1 MGKELSALLT
11 EQRNPASMRLSDMS
25 TADMLKTMNQEDKK
39 VADAVAEALP
49 AVEQAIE
56 RIVEKLE
63 RGGRL
68 FYVGAGTSGR
78 LGYMDS
84 SECPPTFMTDP
95 EMVQTVMAGGDG
107 AVEQAKENSEDDGV
121 QGKRDLQGRMLRAT
135 DAVIGITASG
145 RTPYPIGAVTYAR
158 EIGAAAISLSCNPQ
172 SEISTYADVAIEVI
186 TGPEVLTGSTRLKA
200 GSAHKMVLN
209 MISTSVMVK
218 LGKVHENLMVDVHAS
233 NYKLRERAKQIVS
246 DLTGLS
252 VTEAH
257 DVLEKAS
264 WKVKP
269 AIVMI
274 KAGVGVD
281 EALEAI
287 ENSHGCVKQAAR
299 QAQAGKQG

>member
-11 EQRNPASMRLSDMS
+11 EQRNPASMRLSDMT
-25 TADMLKTMNQEDKK
+25 TAEMLKTMNQEDKK

-49 AVEQAIE
+49 AVEKAVE
-56 RIVEKLE
+56 LIVGKLQS
-63 RGGRL
+63 GGRL

-84 SECPPTFMTDP
+84 SECPPTFMTEP

-107 AVEQAKENSEDDGV
+107 AVEQAKENSEDDGM
-121 QGKRDLQGRMLRAT
+121 QGRVDLQQRQLRAD
-135 DAVIGITASG
+135 DAVVGITASG
-145 RTPYPIGAVTYAR
+145 RTPYPIGALTYAR
-158 EIGAAAISLSCNPQ
+158 EIGAAAVSLSCNPQ
-172 SEISTYADVAIEVI
+172 SEISAFADAAIEVI

-209 MISTSVMVK
+209 MISTSAMVK

-246 DLTGLS
+246 DLTG
-252 VTEAH
+252 VTTEEAER
-257 DVLEKAS
+257 VLEAAS

-281 EALEAI
+281 DALEAI
-287 ENSHGCVKQAAR
+287 RLSNGCVKQAAS
-299 QAQAGKQG
+299 QAQAEK